1 MNNRHPLQHPHR
13 AQSPSAMSFSLSR
26 LAPRAPHMAMATLAL
41 SLAACAPA
49 TRVTLLP
56 QDNGQPSAVV
66 VTSSKGNQVI
76 DQPYQVAAIQR
87 DGALSLDKTSAEEV
101 RKTHPQLLA
110 LQPAPAETFVLEFEP
125 GGSTLTAESQARLPE
140 VIARAQSRAGGEIVV
155 TGHTDRQGALEANDK
170 LSLERA
176 EAVRNLMVERG
187 FKAELIQAAGRGERE
202 PAVPTDDEVV
212 EPRNRRA
219 VVVVR

>member
-1 MNNRHPLQHPHR
+1 MPFTYLFSRT
-13 AQSPSAMSFSLSR
+13 PS
-26 LAPRAPHMAMATLAL
+26 LALAALVL

-49 TRVTLLP
+49 SRVTLLP
-56 QDNGQPSAVV
+56 QGNGQPSAVM
-66 VTSSKGNQVI
+66 VTTSQGAQIV
-76 DQPYQVAAIQR
+76 DQPYQVAEIKR
-87 DGALSLDKTSAEEV
+87 DGALSLDQTSADEV

-110 LQPAPAETFVLEFEP
+110 LQPAAPESFVLEFEP
-125 GGSTLTAESQARLPE
+125 GSSTLTAESQARLPE
-140 VIARAQSRAGGEIVV
+140 VIARAQARAGGEIVV

-176 EAVRNLMVERG
+176 QAVRDLMVERG
-187 FKAELIQAAGRGERE
+187 FKGELIEAVGRGERE

-219 VVVVR
+219 VLVVR

>member
-1 MNNRHPLQHPHR
+1 MPFTYL
-13 AQSPSAMSFSLSR
+13 FSR
-26 LAPRAPHMAMATLAL
+26 TPYLALATLVL

-49 TRVTLLP
+49 SRVTLLP
-56 QDNGQPSAVV
+56 QGNGQPSAVM
-66 VTSSKGNQVI
+66 VTTSQGAQIV
-76 DQPYQVAAIQR
+76 DQPYQVAEIKR
-87 DGALSLDKTSAEEV
+87 DGALSLDQTSADEV

-110 LQPAPAETFVLEFEP
+110 LQPAAPESFVLEFEP
-125 GGSTLTAESQARLPE
+125 GSSTLTAESQARLPE
-140 VIARAQSRAGGEIVV
+140 VIARAQARAGGEIVV

-176 EAVRNLMVERG
+176 QAVRDLMVERG
-187 FKAELIQAAGRGERE
+187 FKGELIEAVGRGERE